1 MSARLQLQDGA
12 FLLLQNGD
20 KLLLQDD
27 GGVTPPTGAN
37 IYLERDAVRIITLV
51 SDDNGVTWRPRG
63 VTP

>member
-1 MSARLQLQDGA
+1 MADARLLLQDGS
-12 FLLLQNGD
+12 FLLLQDGS

-27 GGVTPPTGAN
+27 VAVAVASAN
-37 IYLERDAVRIITLV
+37 IYREQDAVRIITLV